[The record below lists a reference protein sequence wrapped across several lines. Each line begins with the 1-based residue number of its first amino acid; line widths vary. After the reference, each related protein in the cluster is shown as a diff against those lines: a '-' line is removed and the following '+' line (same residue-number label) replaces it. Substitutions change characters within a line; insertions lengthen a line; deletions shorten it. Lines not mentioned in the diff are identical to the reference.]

1 VCASAMVFS
10 LVVVVVVV
18 VLVVVNSWFWV
29 IHKD

>member
-1 VCASAMVFS
+1 MCASAMVFS
-10 LVVVVVVV
+10 LVVVVVV

>member
-1 VCASAMVFS
+1 MCASAMVFS